1 MNFYK
6 IVLHKLR
13 ESGVLNRFDC
23 CEGLVFMRMNK
34 IIVYILCGRVWMSGN
49 LCVRRWGILCQ
60 DALQGSLRDL
70 DSMHEVKFC

>member
-1 MNFYK
+1 
-6 IVLHKLR
+6 
-13 ESGVLNRFDC
+13 
-23 CEGLVFMRMNK
+23 
-34 IIVYILCGRVWMSGN
+34 MSGN

>member
-13 ESGVLNRFDC
+13 ESVVLNRFDC
-23 CEGLVFMRMNK
+23 CEVFVFMHMNI

-49 LCVRRWGILCQ
+49 LCVRRWG
-60 DALQGSLRDL
+60 DL
-70 DSMHEVKFC
+70 VSGCSAGIPA